1 MAIRWRKQDIT
12 KLSDYVRKFNAA
24 ITRREKQYEQ
34 NLPEK
39 LNAKSLRKTITER
52 SSFNALIKS
61 VDKFLNPKP
70 TTTGMRWRPQD
81 EKKLSIYVR
90 KFNTALSREAKLFP
104 EKAKLLPE
112 RMNVQELRENITSRT
127 QFNKTLASIDRFFAK
142 GARDIVQ
149 SPLGAPTLR
158 WFNREMR
165 YAKQSLKAKATYKRK
180 ALESLLKDKPGAESM
195 VEAFTEPDITAKI
208 KELQDRIARLGEG
221 ADPDRA
227 WKNFLYR
234 LTTQASIDAAQR
246 DADYLRK
253 FYEGYTT
260 ELGAAQ
266 TAELKKLME
275 KYKVTPRELAIVSI
289 YDDNLSLHYVYGED
303 EKAERHQYF
312 LSELIPTVLAIRSAL
327 T

>member
-1 MAIRWRKQDIT
+1 MAIRWRQKDT
-12 KLSDYVRKFNAA
+12 
-24 ITRREKQYEQ
+24 
-34 NLPEK
+34 
-39 LNAKSLRKTITER
+39 
-52 SSFNALIKS
+52 
-61 VDKFLNPKP
+61 
-70 TTTGMRWRPQD
+70 
-81 EKKLSIYVR
+81 KKLSIYVR
-90 KFNTALSREAKLFP
+90 KFNAALTREAKLFP

-127 QFNKTLASIDRFFAK
+127 QFNKTLASIDRFFAN

-208 KELQDRIARLGEG
+208 KELQDRIQRLGEG